1 MMESIPRIGVYICHC
16 GTNIAGKVDVDA
28 VSKYAATLPNVTVA
42 QNFKFMC
49 SNLGQ
54 QLVIDDI
61 KKRRLN
67 RVVVAS
73 CSPRMHEKTFRNA
86 CQSAGINP
94 YYFQMACIRE
104 HNSWVTEDPD
114 EATKKAKD
122 LVRGAVFRVA
132 HHQQLTPRVVDI
144 NPNVLV
150 IGGGIAG
157 MQAALNIA
165 DGGKQVY
172 LVEREPSIGGNMSKF
187 DKTFPTLDCA
197 ACISTPR
204 LVAVGQ
210 HENITLMTY
219 CEVMDVSGFVGNFKI
234 KVKQKPRY
242 VDGNKCTGCG
252 ICSEKCPSKV
262 PSEFDHE
269 LTHRKAIYTPFPQAV
284 PNTRVIDAAHC
295 IYFKKSKCR
304 ACEKFC
310 EADAIDFEQQEEL
323 IEIEVGSIIIATGF
337 ESFDPAGISQYGYGR
352 FPEVYTSIQFERI
365 NNATGPTAGEILTK
379 DGRRPESVA
388 IIHCVGSR
396 DENHM
401 KYCSRVCCMYS
412 MKFAHLV
419 HEKTG
424 AEVYEFYIDIRS
436 AGKGYEE
443 FYNRVQEEGTHFI
456 RGKVAQI
463 TDIVDTPRDKGKL
476 VVVAEDT
483 LAGKV
488 RRIPVDMVVLS
499 VGLKPSSGIEDI
511 VRMVGI
517 SLDSDGWINELHPKL
532 GPLATPSDGIFSA
545 GCCQGPKDIPDSV
558 AQGLGAA
565 GEALSLISRGKLE
578 IEASVA
584 HIDPE
589 QCMGCR
595 QCEEVC
601 FYGAISLNP
610 VSSVCEVNEAI
621 CKGCG
626 NCSATCPNKAI
637 ELQHFTNDAI
647 LAEMEGILFNFDKF
661 QGACNLNG
669 TMDVIESI
677 E

>member
-1 MMESIPRIGVYICHC
+1 MRESIPKIGVYVCHC
-16 GTNIAGKVDVDA
+16 GTNISGKVDVKA
-28 VSKYAATLPNVTVA
+28 VSDYAAGLPNVEIA
-42 QNFKFMC
+42 RNFKFMC
-49 SNLGQ
+49 SNPGQ

-61 KKRRLN
+61 KEKGLN

-73 CSPRMHEKTFRNA
+73 CSPRMHEKTFRKA
-86 CQSAGINP
+86 CQTAGINP

-104 HNSWVTEDPD
+104 HDSWVTEDPD

-122 LVRGAVFRVA
+122 LVRGAVFRVS
-132 HHQQLTPRVVDI
+132 HHQQLTSRVVDI

-157 MQAALNIA
+157 MQAALDIA
-165 DGGKQVY
+165 DGGKKVY

-197 ACISTPR
+197 ACISTPK

-210 HENITLMTY
+210 HENIEMMTY
-219 CEVMDVSGFVGNFKI
+219 CEVTDVSGFVGNFKI
-234 KVKQKPRY
+234 KIKKKPRY
-242 VDGNKCTGCG
+242 VDADKCTGCG

-262 PSEFDHE
+262 LSEFDHE
-269 LTHRKAIYTPFPQAV
+269 LTMRKAIYTPFPQAV
-284 PNTRVIDAAHC
+284 PNTRVIDADNC
-295 IYFKKSKCR
+295 IYFKKNRCR
-304 ACEKFC
+304 LCEKFC
-310 EADAIDFEQQEEL
+310 EADAIDFNQKEEI
-323 IEIEVGSIIIATGF
+323 IEVEVGSVIIATGF
-337 ESFDPAGISQYGYGR
+337 ETFDPVSIAQYGFGR

-365 NNATGPTAGEILTK
+365 NNATGPTSGQILTK
-379 DGRRPESVA
+379 DGRKPESVA

-436 AGKGYEE
+436 PGKGYEE

-456 RGKVAQI
+456 RGKVAQV
-463 TDIVDTPRDKGKL
+463 TDIVDSPEDKGKL

-483 LAGKV
+483 LARKV

-517 SLDSDGWINELHPKL
+517 SLDADGWINELHPKL
-532 GPLATPSDGIFSA
+532 GPLATPSDGIFVA

-558 AQGLGAA
+558 AQGQGAA

-589 QCMGCR
+589 KCMGCR

-601 FYGAISLNP
+601 FYGAISLNQ

-637 ELQHFTNDAI
+637 ELRHFNNDEI

-661 QGACNLNG
+661 QNDSHPLP
-669 TMDVIESI
+669 TKEVES
-677 E
+677 

>member
-1 MMESIPRIGVYICHC
+1 MRESIPKIGVYVCHC
-16 GTNIAGKVDVDA
+16 GTNISGKIDVKA
-28 VSKYAATLPNVTVA
+28 VSDYASTLPNVEIA
-42 QNFKFMC
+42 RNFKFMC
-49 SNLGQ
+49 SNPGQ

-61 KKRRLN
+61 KEKGLN

-73 CSPRMHEKTFRNA
+73 CSPRMHEKTFRKA
-86 CQSAGINP
+86 CRTAGINP

-104 HNSWVTEDPD
+104 HDSWVTEDPD

-132 HHQQLTPRVVDI
+132 HHQKLTSRVVDI

-157 MQAALNIA
+157 MQAALDIA
-165 DGGKQVY
+165 DGGKKVY

-197 ACISTPR
+197 ACISTPK

-210 HENITLMTY
+210 HENIEMMTY
-219 CEVMDVSGFVGNFKI
+219 CEVADVSGFVGNFKVKI
-234 KVKQKPRY
+234 KKKPRY
-242 VDGNKCTGCG
+242 VDAAKCTGCG
-252 ICSEKCPSKV
+252 MCSEKCPSKV
-262 PSEFDHE
+262 LSEFDHE
-269 LTHRKAIYTPFPQAV
+269 LTMRKAIYTPFPQAV
-284 PNTRVIDAAHC
+284 PNTRVIDAEHC
-295 IYFKKSKCR
+295 IYFKKNRCR
-304 ACEKFC
+304 LCEKFC
-310 EADAIDFEQQEEL
+310 EADAIDFNQKEEI
-323 IEIEVGSIIIATGF
+323 IEVEVGSIIIATGF
-337 ESFDPAGISQYGYGR
+337 ETFNPVTIAQYGFGR

-365 NNATGPTAGEILTK
+365 NNATGPTSGKILTK
-379 DGRRPESVA
+379 NGKKPESVA

-396 DENHM
+396 DENYM

-436 AGKGYEE
+436 PGKGYEE

-456 RGKVAQI
+456 RGKVAQV
-463 TDIVDTPRDKGKL
+463 TDIVDSPQDKGKL

-483 LAGKV
+483 LARKV

-517 SLDSDGWINELHPKL
+517 SLDADGWINELHPKL
-532 GPLATPSDGIFSA
+532 GPLATPSDGIFVA

-558 AQGLGAA
+558 AQGQGAA
-565 GEALSLISRGKLE
+565 GAALSLISRGKLE

-584 HIDPE
+584 NIDPE
-589 QCMGCR
+589 KCMGCR

-601 FYGAISLNP
+601 FYGAISLNQ

-637 ELQHFTNDAI
+637 ELKHFNNDEI
-647 LAEMEGILFNFDKF
+647 LAEMEGILFDFDKF
-661 QGACNLNG
+661 QDDLHRSSQNEA
-669 TMDVIESI
+669 
-677 E
+677 

>member
-1 MMESIPRIGVYICHC
+1 MRESIPKIGVYVCHC
-16 GTNIAGKVDVDA
+16 GTNISGKVDVDA
-28 VSKYAATLPNVTVA
+28 VSQYASTLPNVETA
-42 QNFKFMC
+42 RNFKFMC
-49 SNLGQ
+49 SNPGQ

-61 KKRRLN
+61 KEKGLN

-73 CSPRMHEKTFRNA
+73 CSPRMHEKTFRKA
-86 CQSAGINP
+86 CQTAGINP

-104 HNSWVTEDPD
+104 HDSWVTEDPD
-114 EATKKAKD
+114 QATKKAKD
-122 LVRGAVFRVA
+122 LVRGAVFRVT
-132 HHQQLTPRVVDI
+132 HHQQLTSRVVDI

-157 MQAALNIA
+157 MQAALDIA
-165 DGGKQVY
+165 DGGKKVY
-172 LVEREPSIGGNMSKF
+172 LVERDPSIGGNMSKF

-197 ACISTPR
+197 ACISTPK

-210 HENITLMTY
+210 HENIEMMTY
-219 CEVMDVSGFVGNFKI
+219 SEVIDVSGFVGNFKI
-234 KVKQKPRY
+234 KIKKKPRY
-242 VDGNKCTGCG
+242 VDADKCTGCG
-252 ICSEKCPSKV
+252 VCSEKCPSKV
-262 PSEFDHE
+262 LSEFDHE
-269 LTHRKAIYTPFPQAV
+269 LTTRKAIYTPFPQSV
-284 PNTRVIDAAHC
+284 PNTRVIDADHC
-295 IYFKKSKCR
+295 IYFKKNRCR
-304 ACEKFC
+304 LCEKFC
-310 EADAIDFEQQEEL
+310 EADAIDFEQKEE
-323 IEIEVGSIIIATGF
+323 IVEVEVGSVIIATGF
-337 ESFDPAGISQYGYGR
+337 ETFNPVTISQYGFGR

-365 NNATGPTAGEILTK
+365 NNATGPTSGKILTK
-379 DGRRPESVA
+379 DGRKPKSVA
-388 IIHCVGSR
+388 IVHCVGSR
-396 DENHM
+396 DKNHM

-436 AGKGYEE
+436 PGKGYEE

-456 RGKVAQI
+456 RGKVSQI
-463 TDIVDTPRDKGKL
+463 TDIVDSPEDKGRL

-483 LAGKV
+483 LARKV

-532 GPLATPSDGIFSA
+532 GPLATPSDGIFVA

-558 AQGLGAA
+558 AQGQGAA

-584 HIDPE
+584 DIDPE
-589 QCMGCR
+589 KCMGCR

-626 NCSATCPNKAI
+626 NCTATCPNKAI
-637 ELQHFTNDAI
+637 ELKHFNNDEI

-661 QGACNLNG
+661 QGDVNL
-669 TMDVIESI
+669 DEIKPEIIEPV
-677 E
+677 